1 MNYKLLI
8 IILLLILIAITIY
21 VLDNVL
27 NKSEDFLNKKKK
39 KKNKKKSSDKEE
51 SDKEESEIVDLDADD
66 DIEKFKKGGNDL
78 TVVLDIFDKINNTF
92 KSVNKKIKN
101 FDI

>member
-39 KKNKKKSSDKEE
+39 KKKKNKKKSSDKEE
-51 SDKEESEIVDLDADD
+51 SETKEIVDLDADD

-78 TVVLDIFDKINNTF
+78 TVVLDIFDKIINTF